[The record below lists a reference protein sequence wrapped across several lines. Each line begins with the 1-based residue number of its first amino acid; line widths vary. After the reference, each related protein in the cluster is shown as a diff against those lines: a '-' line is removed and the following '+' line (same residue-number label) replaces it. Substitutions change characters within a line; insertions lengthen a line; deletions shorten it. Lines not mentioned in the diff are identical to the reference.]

1 MVEPASMLRQP
12 AIRHYV
18 IDGPDLNRHGES
30 TMDHTLIR
38 TTDEREMRR
47 LVRRGALIMAEYNW
61 SGSGVP
67 ELEERGREWVLQILD
82 AKALQRAA

>member
-1 MVEPASMLRQP
+1 MEQ
-12 AIRHYV
+12 
-18 IDGPDLNRHGES
+18 
-30 TMDHTLIR
+30 TLIR

-67 ELEERGREWVLQILD
+67 ELEERGREWILQLPTGT
-82 AKALQRAA
+82 ALRRAA